1 MYNILELN
9 DKLLTEL
16 KVIAKE
22 MGLKRVD
29 TLKKED
35 LVYKILDQQAIMAG
49 QNIGNSNIESKQ
61 SEKKKRGP
69 KPKSTTQNN
78 NEDSTVQNSQIKN
91 ITPSLSAV
99 VTDIDDIIFLKNK
112 ISEKN
117 NQETGSSSKKIK
129 QIIGGRINGIF

>member
-1 MYNILELN
+1 
-9 DKLLTEL
+9 
-16 KVIAKE
+16 

-29 TLKKED
+29 ALKKED

-49 QNIGNSNIESKQ
+49 QNIGNNVESKQ

-129 QIIGGRINGIF
+129 QIIQSITPDSENSVAEIKR